1 MWKERSRRAL
11 ANASTRLAAL
21 LTRELEAVFEAG
33 RQLDVEIR
41 DVVLEIGRLTPMVN
55 LRVILKNRWWDD
67 FWDWE
72 NERRRTV

>member
-11 ANASTRLAAL
+11 ANPSPRLAAL

>member
-1 MWKERSRRAL
+1 M
-11 ANASTRLAAL
+11 
-21 LTRELEAVFEAG
+21 FEAG